1 MGRQQH
7 AVMWGGYVL
16 IRSVLTL
23 MCEGPGGLSA
33 ARKKRPRFTCIV
45 MYPNC
50 KFICV
55 ERRSRTEATRRSER
69 TSDPLRLRAARCC
82 TRGMIAGGAII
93 RLYTGHTAWLVS
105 SRRDMRSKQSSKLD
119 RMKRSWSVRLPLSR
133 AVRYT
138 RRETRVARRSTSL
151 LEWMCLR
158 APNKLDHIPLDDD
171 IVNRSVVRQVT
182 F

>member
-1 MGRQQH
+1 
-7 AVMWGGYVL
+7 
-16 IRSVLTL
+16 
-23 MCEGPGGLSA
+23 
-33 ARKKRPRFTCIV
+33 
-45 MYPNC
+45 
-50 KFICV
+50 
-55 ERRSRTEATRRSER
+55 
-69 TSDPLRLRAARCC
+69 
-82 TRGMIAGGAII
+82 
-93 RLYTGHTAWLVS
+93 
-105 SRRDMRSKQSSKLD
+105 MRSKQSSKLD

>member
-1 MGRQQH
+1 M
-7 AVMWGGYVL
+7 L

-23 MCEGPGGLSA
+23 TCEGPGGLSA

-55 ERRSRTEATRRSER
+55 ERRSRTEATRRSEAKR
-69 TSDPLRLRAARCC
+69 ERVRPAAGSRVRLRAARSC

-158 APNKLDHIPLDDD
+158 APNK
-171 IVNRSVVRQVT
+171 
-182 F
+182 

>member
-1 MGRQQH
+1 MLFALRQRQMRPLRTWRLEDAFSVSLSAMVTMTLCLCVHEYVSCVSVRAITPRGRGRELLSLLGMLPGGGRQQH

-23 MCEGPGGLSA
+23 TCEGPGGLSA

-69 TSDPLRLRAARCC
+69 TSDPLC

-93 RLYTGHTAWLVS
+93 YAFTRGIRLGSLV
-105 SRRDMRSKQSSKLD
+105 
-119 RMKRSWSVRLPLSR
+119 P
-133 AVRYT
+133 
-138 RRETRVARRSTSL
+138 VATCDPNSHPNST
-151 LEWMCLR
+151 
-158 APNKLDHIPLDDD
+158 
-171 IVNRSVVRQVT
+171 V
-182 F
+182 

>member
-1 MGRQQH
+1 
-7 AVMWGGYVL
+7 VL
-16 IRSVLTL
+16 TRSVLTL
-23 MCEGPGGLSA
+23 TCEGPGGLSA

-55 ERRSRTEATRRSER
+55 ERRSRTEATRRSENVR
-69 TSDPLRLRAARCC
+69 PAAGSALRVRLRAARSC

-138 RRETRVARRSTSL
+138 RRETRVARRSPSL

-158 APNKLDHIPLDDD
+158 APNK
-171 IVNRSVVRQVT
+171 
-182 F
+182 